1 MGRDLSEQLELA
13 IRAVDNLT
21 RVHYAFK
28 DGRSFNWFDVTP
40 DGAYDDF
47 IIPTSVLGHDPEK
60 QKHYYNALSHH
71 LAGYI
76 EELISMEA
84 ILKDVYQTSYL
95 NNTAYI
101 KSRDNFSEHS
111 RKINHY
117 RSLFHTEIV
126 WKAMD
131 LWNNEIN
138 SFTNFNMSFNLQK
151 YNILKIISQ
160 LNKTTSVALDS
171 INNQVLPIVA
181 KALNYV
187 KDVSLSKYDLANSI
201 LSVYFQDIFTKSVTN
216 TIEVLKSR
224 GKDLE
229 MSWQSLKVT
238 ILHIWTTFISDAT
251 TKEFYTAL
259 MEDLFLQSGDVNF
272 SEPIL
277 EMAGITDSDNGTE
290 SITFENLVHIL
301 NTDISVMHLSN
312 KSQETIKLFDKYMQT
327 TDIVET
333 LKNLDTSAFQAFTNI
348 RDNME
353 DFLKMSDISGTFL
366 RCVTYLFHSIQKQV
380 VNDVF
385 IVIDDV

>member
-1 MGRDLSEQLELA
+1 MMMERDLSEQLELA

-28 DGRSFNWFDVTP
+28 DGRSFNWYDVTP

-47 IIPTSVLGHDPEK
+47 IIPTSVLGHNPEK
-60 QKHYYNALSHH
+60 QKQYYNALSGH

-84 ILKDVYQTSYL
+84 ILKDVFQTAFL

-117 RSLFHTEIV
+117 RSLFYTEIV

-138 SFTNFNMSFNLQK
+138 SFTSFNMSFNLQK

-160 LNKTTSVALDS
+160 LNKTTSFALDS

-201 LSVYFQDIFTKSVTN
+201 LSVYFQDILTKSVTDA
-216 TIEVLKSR
+216 IEELKSQ

-229 MSWQSLKVT
+229 VSWQSLKVT
-238 ILHIWTTFISDAT
+238 TLHIWTTLISDAS

-259 MEDLFLQSGDVNF
+259 MKDLFLQSVDVNF
-272 SEPIL
+272 SKPIL
-277 EMAGITDSDNGTE
+277 EMAGISDSDNGTQ

-301 NTDISVMHLSN
+301 NADISVMHLSN

-327 TDIVET
+327 TNIVDT
-333 LKNLDTSAFQAFTNI
+333 LKSLDTSALQVFSSL
-348 RDNME
+348 RDDME
-353 DFLKMSDISGTFL
+353 NFLKMSDISGTFL
-366 RCVTYLFHSIQKQV
+366 RFVT
-380 VNDVF
+380 
-385 IVIDDV
+385 